1 MKATYH
7 FETRQVHVGQEAADA
22 ATGARAVPIYATT
35 AYEFPDA
42 ATAAARFS
50 LQAEGNIYSRLTN
63 PTNDVFERRM
73 ASLEGGAAAV
83 AFASGAA
90 AIDNAVRGL
99 AQAGHHI
106 VASANLYGGTYNL
119 FAHTL
124 AESGITSTFVKE
136 KSAGAFEAAIR
147 PETRLVYIESMGNP
161 NCDLVDVAAIAEVA
175 HRHGIPLVVDNT
187 FATPYLFR
195 PLEHGAD
202 IVVHSATK
210 FIGGHG
216 TVMGGVVIDGGCFD
230 WGQNDKFSTLTLPCP
245 GYHGLVFHESC
256 APVAYATRLRAV
268 QLRDQGAALSPFH
281 SFMLLQGVETLS
293 LRVERHVQNAL
304 RVVEYLQAHPEVVRV
319 NHPSLPGHP
328 DHALYRRYFPQ
339 GGGSIFTLELKGDA
353 ARAQKFCES
362 LELFSLLANVA
373 DAKSLVIH
381 PASTTHAQLG
391 AAQLA
396 ACGITG
402 STVRL
407 SIGLEHI
414 DDLLQDL
421 EQALNKSLENESQP

>member
-7 FETRQVHVGQEAADA
+7 FETRQVHVGQESADA

-50 LQAEGNIYSRLTN
+50 LQEEGNIYSRLTN
-63 PTNDVFERRM
+63 PTNEVFECRM

-90 AIDNAVRGL
+90 AIDNAVRCL

-106 VASANLYGGTYNL
+106 VASAHLYGGTYNL

-124 AESGITSTFVKE
+124 AECGISSTFVKE
-136 KSAGAFEAAIR
+136 KKAAAFEAAIR

-161 NCDLVDVAAIAEVA
+161 NGDLVDVAAVAAVA
-175 HRHGIPLVVDNT
+175 HRHGLPLVVDNT

-216 TVMGGVVIDGGCFD
+216 TVMGGVVIDGGRFD
-230 WGQNDKFSTLTLPCP
+230 WGQNDKFPTLTKPCP

-268 QLRDQGAALSPFH
+268 LLRDQGATLSPFH

-304 RVVEYLQAHPEVVRV
+304 RVVEYLQAHPLVRRV
-319 NHPSLPGHP
+319 NHPSLPAHP
-328 DHALYRRYFPQ
+328 DHELYRRYFPL
-339 GGGSIFTLELKGDA
+339 GGGSIFTLELQGDA
-353 ARAQKFCES
+353 AQAQRFCES

-381 PASTTHAQLG
+381 PASTTHAQLQPE
-391 AAQLA
+391 QLKA
-396 ACGITG
+396 SGISG

-407 SIGLEHI
+407 SIGLEHVE
-414 DDLLQDL
+414 DLLQDL
-421 EQALNKSLENESQP
+421 EQALNKIRE

>member
-1 MKATYH
+1 
-7 FETRQVHVGQEAADA
+7 
-22 ATGARAVPIYATT
+22 
-35 AYEFPDA
+35 
-42 ATAAARFS
+42 
-50 LQAEGNIYSRLTN
+50 
-63 PTNDVFERRM
+63 
-73 ASLEGGAAAV
+73 
-83 AFASGAA
+83 
-90 AIDNAVRGL
+90 
-99 AQAGHHI
+99 
-106 VASANLYGGTYNL
+106 
-119 FAHTL
+119 
-124 AESGITSTFVKE
+124 
-136 KSAGAFEAAIR
+136 
-147 PETRLVYIESMGNP
+147 
-161 NCDLVDVAAIAEVA
+161 
-175 HRHGIPLVVDNT
+175 
-187 FATPYLFR
+187 
-195 PLEHGAD
+195 
-202 IVVHSATK
+202 
-210 FIGGHG
+210 
-216 TVMGGVVIDGGCFD
+216 
-230 WGQNDKFSTLTLPCP
+230 
-245 GYHGLVFHESC
+245 
-256 APVAYATRLRAV
+256 
-268 QLRDQGAALSPFH
+268 
-281 SFMLLQGVETLS
+281 MLLQGVETLS